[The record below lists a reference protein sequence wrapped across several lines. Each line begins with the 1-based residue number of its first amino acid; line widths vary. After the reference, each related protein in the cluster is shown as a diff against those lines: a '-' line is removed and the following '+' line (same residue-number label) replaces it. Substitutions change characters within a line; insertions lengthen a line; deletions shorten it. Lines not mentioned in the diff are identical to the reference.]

1 MYCHSMIYSGR
12 YDGAFFVTPSPW
24 TKCYILIHTD
34 PENPFAATFN
44 ISSVHQPGY
53 ELIWLHDVVYEA
65 YATKP
70 YYVYK
75 PYRPYE
81 SSAPN

>member
-1 MYCHSMIYSGR
+1 MHCHSMIYSGR

-34 PENPFAATFN
+34 PDNPFAITFN

-53 ELIWLHDVVYEA
+53 ELIWLHDVTHDV
-65 YATKP
+65 TP
-70 YYVYK
+70 IHIYK

-81 SSAPN
+81 SVTSN

>member
-1 MYCHSMIYSGR
+1 MHCHSMIYSGR

-24 TKCYILIHTD
+24 TKCYIHIDTD
-34 PENPFAATFN
+34 PDNPFATTFN

-53 ELIWLHDVVYEA
+53 ELIWLHDV
-65 YATKP
+65 TFSTP
-70 YYVYK
+70 PIHIYK

-81 SSAPN
+81 SVTSN

>member
-1 MYCHSMIYSGR
+1 MIYSGR

-34 PENPFAATFN
+34 PENPFAITFN

-53 ELIWLHDVVYEA
+53 ELIWLHDVTTDTTPVH
-65 YATKP
+65 
-70 YYVYK
+70 VYK

-81 SSAPN
+81 SVTSN